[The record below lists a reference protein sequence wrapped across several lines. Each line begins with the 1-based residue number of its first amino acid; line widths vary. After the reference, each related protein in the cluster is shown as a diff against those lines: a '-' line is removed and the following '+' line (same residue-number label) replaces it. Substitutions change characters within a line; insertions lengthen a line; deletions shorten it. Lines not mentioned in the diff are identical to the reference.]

1 MLPRRFW
8 LHQFSPG
15 ISGREAG
22 TLDGMNNPPFATK
35 IQVRWRDI
43 DAKNHVNNATIVT
56 YLETARTELWRQRFG
71 GGIDI
76 PFVVRRVEVDF
87 RRQLTI
93 DDEVRVSLWVEDLKG
108 ASYAFVYRV
117 EADGEHAADART
129 VMAHVG
135 PTGKPTR
142 IGPEMRER
150 LQTLVRSRQST
161 VDS

>member
-1 MLPRRFW
+1 MEHLPFET
-8 LHQFSPG
+8 P
-15 ISGREAG
+15 
-22 TLDGMNNPPFATK
+22 

-76 PFVVRRVEVDF
+76 PFVVANLEVRY

-93 DDEVRVSLWVEDLKG
+93 DDEVRIGLWVEDLKG
-108 ASYAFVYRV
+108 ASYAFCYRIEV
-117 EADGEHAADART
+117 NGEHAVDART

-135 PTGKPTR
+135 PNNRPTR
-142 IGPEMRER
+142 IEPEMRSKLE
-150 LQTLVRSRQST
+150 TLLRS
-161 VDS
+161 

>member
-1 MLPRRFW
+1 MNDLPF
-8 LHQFSPG
+8 
-15 ISGREAG
+15 
-22 TLDGMNNPPFATK
+22 TTT

-93 DDEVRVSLWVEDLKG
+93 DDEVTVSLWIEDLKG
-108 ASYAFVYRV
+108 ASYALSLIHIS
-117 EADGEHAADART
+117 E
-129 VMAHVG
+129 
-135 PTGKPTR
+135 PTR
-142 IGPEMRER
+142 
-150 LQTLVRSRQST
+150 QVLVSRMPS
-161 VDS
+161 SA

>member
-1 MLPRRFW
+1 MDDLP
-8 LHQFSPG
+8 FSTP
-15 ISGREAG
+15 
-22 TLDGMNNPPFATK
+22 

-76 PFVVRRVEVDF
+76 PFVVARVEVDF
-87 RRQLTI
+87 KRELTI
-93 DDEVRVSLWVEDLKG
+93 DDEIRIGLWVEDLKG
-108 ASYAFVYRV
+108 ASYAFVYRI
-117 EADGEHAADART
+117 EANGDHAVDART

-135 PTGKPTR
+135 HSGRPTR

-150 LQTLVRSRQST
+150 LQALMLR
-161 VDS
+161 